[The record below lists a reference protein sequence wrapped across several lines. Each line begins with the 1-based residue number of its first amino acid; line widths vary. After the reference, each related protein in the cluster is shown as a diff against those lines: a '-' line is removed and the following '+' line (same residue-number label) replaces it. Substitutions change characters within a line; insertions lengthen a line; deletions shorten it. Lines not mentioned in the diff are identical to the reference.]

1 MRSGSGIFFSFFSLT
16 GVGVSSMFN
25 SGGQFNVQ
33 FQLYSALTEFRVYS
47 QIDLLVAL
55 SLIYPHSEDLDLPV
69 VACFL

>member
-1 MRSGSGIFFSFFSLT
+1 
-16 GVGVSSMFN
+16 MFN